1 MEISAVV
8 PWLSAVSILISL
20 GTSVTIFLTS
30 GSKKNAVTLEEHERR
45 ISAVENEIKHLPDRD
60 MAYRLEMSV
69 QEMRGQIDVLSER
82 MKPIAAISE
91 RLQEMM
97 LEKSR

>member
-1 MEISAVV
+1 MDITSVV
-8 PWLSAVSILISL
+8 PWLSAVAFLISI

-45 ISAVENEIKHLPDRD
+45 ISSIENELKHLPDRD
-60 MAYRLEMSV
+60 TAYRLEMSV
-69 QEMRGQIDVLSER
+69 QQMRGQIDVLTER
-82 MKPIAAISE
+82 LKPIASISE